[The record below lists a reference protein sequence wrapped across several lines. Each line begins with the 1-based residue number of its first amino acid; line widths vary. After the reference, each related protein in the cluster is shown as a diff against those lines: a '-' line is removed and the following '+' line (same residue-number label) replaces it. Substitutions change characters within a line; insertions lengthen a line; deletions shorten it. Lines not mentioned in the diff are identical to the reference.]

1 MTTQRVTATVLG
13 LGLIIAPVLCGAQER
28 VVASGATVEKLAGNF
43 EFTEGPTCDAEG
55 NLFFTDQP
63 NDRIMK
69 WSVDGK
75 LSTFL
80 QPAGRANGMYFDP
93 GASWS
98 LPLMRKPHCGPLRRT
113 ARSP

>member
-1 MTTQRVTATVLG
+1 MPPG
-13 LGLIIAPVLCGAQER
+13 LSSAQDG
-28 VVASGATVEKLAGNF
+28 VVAAGTKVERLAGGF
-43 EFTEGPTCDAEG
+43 EFLEGPTCDGEG

-63 NDRIMK
+63 NDRILK
-69 WSVDGK
+69 WSMAGT

-93 GASWS
+93 SGHLIACADEKTALWS
-98 LPLMRKPHCGPLRRT
+98 LLRT